1 MQGELPNHDYEL
13 LQGYLGCDAA
23 SFPLRLPSCP
33 PEPEGRSRRLRQR
46 WASKLALWKIVCR
59 WVHFLNFLYSS
70 KWHGSQRHVASVS
83 SGTAHHAAEDVLLR
97 QLWRKAKL
105 EREGRRQYRADAGT
119 GGRSA
124 AAELVKNARFQDG
137 YWRILKSPSQVPLRA
152 SLVAEPNDDTFVD
165 MLTALPQVE
174 ADFYAK
180 EANCIDWTGKS
191 RVIQSELEEQYGFVG
206 GSYDE
211 YVRYFHRQDLPQNMW
226 TWRKF
231 SDVKAISGFACVPK
245 KDGISQRKLLMSCSF
260 NYLLTD
266 VEQRSRLGMAG
277 AGALSRVHFS
287 EEKVSAAV
295 CDQSNAFTSVMVP
308 SWFYE
313 YQATPPVP
321 AKVVWTLLPCEVQ
334 DTVEEHSWV
343 CPCYMRLPMGCSHSV
358 HILMSINMRIIGMT
372 LRSSTLLAP
381 GDRTFRAS
389 FGNEEDK
396 GPESQQQDVLDA
408 HVELQ
413 GPLRQTEQLEA
424 GSSASDRHGPSYSPN
439 AAPFTVWS
447 LNRNDKGVSV
457 KILNEAAEEQSRVEL
472 SSFQMAVYLHVD
484 DTLVLGNGVGADLAR
499 PLIEEIS
506 QNMEAAGFRVP
517 DRRHDK
523 EVEKVVGFRL
533 DMDTGTFTLPVKRAR
548 LLERALLELAHAR
561 WVDVDVLRAVLGV
574 WSFGAQLRRDLYS
587 IPFVV
592 YRMIELCEGQFVR
605 QWPSV
610 RDELICM
617 ARAVTFM
624 EYEGRLQFSDVLF
637 ATDAMGADDLD
648 CGGYGI
654 VMTKINNSERQSLL
668 HVGEAPGLTISNLNG
683 SLDGLRDPHKE
694 LKRSKPFCRLPDA
707 LFHEGRWIEV
717 LAGRWRHADHITIG
731 EARAVTKLLAWLSQV
746 PSLVGRVLFSLED
759 NRPCACAMTKGRS
772 SSWGLNFYLRRRTAY
787 SILCNFRLFLPW
799 CQSSLMP
806 ADQASRRP

>member
-1 MQGELPNHDYEL
+1 
-13 LQGYLGCDAA
+13 
-23 SFPLRLPSCP
+23 
-33 PEPEGRSRRLRQR
+33 
-46 WASKLALWKIVCR
+46 
-59 WVHFLNFLYSS
+59 
-70 KWHGSQRHVASVS
+70 
-83 SGTAHHAAEDVLLR
+83 
-97 QLWRKAKL
+97 
-105 EREGRRQYRADAGT
+105 
-119 GGRSA
+119 
-124 AAELVKNARFQDG
+124 
-137 YWRILKSPSQVPLRA
+137 
-152 SLVAEPNDDTFVD
+152 
-165 MLTALPQVE
+165 
-174 ADFYAK
+174 
-180 EANCIDWTGKS
+180 
-191 RVIQSELEEQYGFVG
+191 
-206 GSYDE
+206 
-211 YVRYFHRQDLPQNMW
+211 
-226 TWRKF
+226 
-231 SDVKAISGFACVPK
+231 
-245 KDGISQRKLLMSCSF
+245 
-260 NYLLTD
+260 
-266 VEQRSRLGMAG
+266 
-277 AGALSRVHFS
+277 
-287 EEKVSAAV
+287 
-295 CDQSNAFTSVMVP
+295 
-308 SWFYE
+308 
-313 YQATPPVP
+313 
-321 AKVVWTLLPCEVQ
+321 
-334 DTVEEHSWV
+334 
-343 CPCYMRLPMGCSHSV
+343 
-358 HILMSINMRIIGMT
+358 MRIIGMT

-381 GDRTFRAS
+381 GDRTFGAS

-396 GPESQQQDVLDA
+396 EPESQQQNVLDA

-413 GPLRQTEQLEA
+413 SPLRQTEQLEA
-424 GSSASDRHGPSYSPN
+424 GSSASDRHGPSHSPN
-439 AAPFTVWS
+439 TAPFTVWS

-517 DRRHDK
+517 DRRHGK

-574 WSFGAQLRRDLYS
+574 WSFGAQLRDLYS

-617 ARAVTFM
+617 ARAVAFM

-683 SLDGLRDPHKE
+683 SLDGLRDPHQE

-759 NRPCACAMTKGRS
+759 NRPCACALTKGRS

-806 ADQASRRP
+806 ADQASRRR